1 MQGSPLFARIAA
13 RYIEEGMPA
22 SALGIL
28 HPGIESNPDYVT
40 GYVVAAKA
48 LITLRH
54 YNEARSMLARA
65 STLLPDCPAVRTLR
79 ESIAELE
86 LAFPPDHGHLPDNES
101 TAAFIP
107 AEKSGRQRHRMSR
120 QEDLIAGSDDVF
132 SPAPG
137 VRQENETPERDLPA
151 SGIFNPAE
159 EAPMTGSNE
168 LERLARALETARMPA
183 LEADDVLQ
191 PEPEEHFMLS
201 ESVDLHTRPVTE
213 TLAEIYVR
221 QGKAE
226 EAIET
231 YLTLCVRHPERR
243 EEFISRIADLQRS
256 MEDFLDSGGG

>member
-13 RYIEEGMPA
+13 RYIDDGMPA

-28 HPGIESNPDYVT
+28 HPGIESNPEYVT

-54 YNEARSMLARA
+54 YNEARAMLARA
-65 STLLPDCPAVRTLR
+65 FTLLPECPAARTML

-86 LAFPPDHGHLPDNES
+86 LTFPPDHGLLPDNES
-101 TAAFIP
+101 TAAFSP
-107 AEKSGRQRHRMSR
+107 AEKSGRQRTRLSR
-120 QEDLIAGSDDVF
+120 QEDLIGGTEDVF
-132 SPAPG
+132 GSASG
-137 VRQENETPERDLPA
+137 EQRQNEESRRDLPEPD
-151 SGIFNPAE
+151 IFRSDTETGVP
-159 EAPMTGSNE
+159 GSNE

-191 PEPEEHFMLS
+191 PEAEERFGLS
-201 ESVDLHTRPVTE
+201 ESVDLHSRPVTE

-243 EEFISRIADLQRS
+243 EEFISRIAELQRS
-256 MEDFLDSGGG
+256 MEDFMDPGGS